1 MAVYVEPRE
10 VFVERLRCKVVE
22 LNAELE
28 ASGHAPLSED
38 EIAKLVDDMELA
50 WNMTLAYPESSDED
64 NATNEQVASR
74 QIGQILLDE
83 REQGVAKSLYG
94 RRVSDKPLHMDV
106 FLETAINTAFEQI
119 APTDG
124 ESFSFEK
131 LTRDVLKNFVFA
143 ILNAREHTK
152 ELDGELLCIA
162 YTGAQLSIGHRPN
175 PVTPIFNQQEPQPFS
190 IDDFCEALPVNWINN
205 TNVPCCT
212 ESRAPSWKCTFL
224 RHDGVCHLEL
234 KRNTDF
240 KWWQEKMKKLLCLLS
255 TKYPVFEKRDDGT
268 YVYRK

>member
-10 VFVERLRCKVVE
+10 VFIRRLRCKVLK

-28 ASGHAPLSED
+28 SSGLTPLSED
-38 EIAKLVDDMELA
+38 EIDKLVDDMELA
-50 WNMTLAYPESSDED
+50 WNMTLAYPELSDGD
-64 NATNEQVASR
+64 KSANEQVASR

-106 FLETAINTAFEQI
+106 FLEAAINTAFDQI
-119 APTDG
+119 APIDRET
-124 ESFSFEK
+124 FCFEK
-131 LTRDVLKNFVFA
+131 LTRDVLRNFVFA
-143 ILNAREHTK
+143 VLDARERTK

-162 YTGAQLSIGHRPN
+162 YTGAQLSIGHRPS
-175 PVTPIFNQQEPQPFS
+175 PVTPIFDKKEPQPFS
-190 IDDFCEALPVNWINN
+190 IDDFCEAFPVDWTKYENA
-205 TNVPCCT
+205 PCCT
-212 ESRAPSWKCTFL
+212 EARAPSWKCMFL
-224 RHDGVCHLEL
+224 GRGGVCRLEL
-234 KRNTDF
+234 KRNTDP
-240 KWWQEKMKKLLCLLS
+240 KWWQEKMKELLCLLS